1 MIERMKGA
9 MIMIDRS
16 ILDEMAEDPFDSIMV
31 WNDRVIRPFFFSRA
45 R

>member
-1 MIERMKGA
+1 MIEELKGA

-16 ILDEMAEDPFDSIMV
+16 ILDEMAEDPFDPIMM
-31 WNDRVIRPFFFSRA
+31 WNDSVFWPFFFSRA

>member
-1 MIERMKGA
+1 MIEELEGA

-16 ILDEMAEDPFDSIMV
+16 ILDEMAEDPFDPIMM
-31 WNDRVIRPFFFSRA
+31 WNDRVIRPFFSRA